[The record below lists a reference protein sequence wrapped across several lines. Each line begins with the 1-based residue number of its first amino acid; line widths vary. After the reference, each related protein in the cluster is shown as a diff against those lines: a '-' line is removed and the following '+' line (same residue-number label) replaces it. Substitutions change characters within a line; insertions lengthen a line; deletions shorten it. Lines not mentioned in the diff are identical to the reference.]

1 MKSRESFAFRIPGD
15 IHFGMGASGELA
27 SHAKRLGA
35 TTVLLVTDETLCEAG
50 VADGLRT
57 SLETAGLTVGL
68 YNGVLP
74 EPPTR
79 NVDECVS
86 LVGEGQYDCVVGL
99 GGGSVLDVAK
109 ATALVATNGGS
120 VVDYLWEERT
130 ASIPAL
136 PKILLPT
143 TAGTGSEASRGA
155 VFTDTG
161 RNVKRGMVNTMLR
174 ADVAI
179 VDPEFTLTMPP
190 RLTATT
196 GMDAFIHALESFIGK
211 AASPMTELFSLEAI
225 RLIARHLRAAVLNG
239 EDIEART
246 SMALASL
253 YGGLSSGNAFCG
265 VAHALSNP
273 IGNKYHLPH
282 GTACFLTLGATL
294 RYNCLA
300 DLDKFRRIGSAL
312 GLPLVGLSNH
322 EAADKIIG
330 SIVQIG
336 NDVGLPQCLRDV
348 GATEDELEAVAEGAT
363 QPHLLANNPCFVD
376 RRVLLEIVHA
386 SYDNSASHWR

>member
-1 MKSRESFAFRIPGD
+1 MKSRENFAFRIPGD
-15 IHFGMGASGELA
+15 IHFGMGASAELA

-35 TTVLLVTDETLCEAG
+35 TTVLLVTDETLCDAG
-50 VADGLRT
+50 VAGRLRT

-68 YNGVLP
+68 YDRVLP

-79 NVDECVS
+79 NVDECVA

-120 VVDYLWEERT
+120 VVDHLWEEKT
-130 ASIPAL
+130 ASNPAL

-161 RNVKRGMVNTMLR
+161 RNVKRGMVNTLLR
-174 ADVAI
+174 ADIAI
-179 VDPEFTLTMPP
+179 IDPEFTLTMPP

-239 EDIEART
+239 DDIEART

-273 IGNKYHLPH
+273 IGNKFHLPH

-300 DLDKFRRIGSAL
+300 DLEKFRRIGSAL
-312 GLPLVGLSNH
+312 GLPLAGLSNH

-336 NDVGLPQCLRDV
+336 KDVGLPQCLRDV
-348 GATEDELEAVAEGAT
+348 GATEDELEELAEGAT
-363 QPHLLANNPCFVD
+363 QPHLLANNPCLVD
-376 RRVLLEIVHA
+376 ERVLVDIVHA
-386 SYDNSASHWR
+386 SFDTGVPHQR